1 MRVSALLLVAA
12 SGFLSACH
20 SAPPAPPP
28 APRVLSDSAA
38 IALAWVQSHGQ
49 QFTLGDSMPNAADRA
64 QIVALAGDAKIV
76 GFTELSEGTRE
87 FPLIVRRAL
96 FALAESAGFRGFALQ
111 APMAEALEVDR
122 YVRTGQGDIRRLL
135 RTLGNW
141 RWEDR
146 EMLDLVTAVRSW
158 NQAHAD
164 KQIGFYGFE
173 IPTAAHAVQVVTSL
187 PDSITGAALKAWL
200 TQTYGCIYTSES
212 AHWGLEGRASDS
224 TFWNSCGDAAKAGL
238 DSVVA
243 LRRRVASTSSAAP
256 DVAFAEAMA
265 RLIQHYASLSLKH
278 TKREDANAEHLLF
291 LANNLGPEGKLV
303 VWGGD
308 VEMGRI
314 TLDKTTVQTGVS
326 LNTKLGAKYRPVAFL
341 FGDGVLRTRKF
352 GPRRGASEPGLS
364 DVTILPPNANTYEDV
379 LIRAQAPAFWLDAR
393 TLPSDIG
400 GAWLRGPRRA
410 RFVTG
415 EYVPA
420 ATELTETP
428 IELPAFFDAIVYVR
442 KVTPARQ

>member
-1 MRVSALLLVAA
+1 MRVSAFLLLAV
-12 SGFLSACH
+12 SGFLGACH
-20 SAPPAPPP
+20 SAPAAPPP

-38 IALAWVQSHGQ
+38 LALGWVQSHAQ
-49 QFTLGDSMPNAADRA
+49 QFTLGDSMPSAADRA
-64 QIVALAGDAKIV
+64 QIVALAGDARIV
-76 GFTELSEGTRE
+76 GFTELNEGTRE

-96 FALAESAGFRGFALQ
+96 FALAEGAGFRGLAIQ

-146 EMLDLVTAVRSW
+146 EMLDIVNAIRSW
-158 NQAHAD
+158 NQTHAD

-187 PDSITGAALKAWL
+187 PDSITGASLKAWL
-200 TQTYGCIYTSES
+200 TQTYSCIYTSES

-238 DSVVA
+238 DSIIA
-243 LRRRVASTSSAAP
+243 LRRRVSSTSSAGAE
-256 DVAFAEAMA
+256 VAFAEAMA
-265 RLIQHYASLSLKH
+265 RVIQHHAMLSLKH

-291 LANNLGPEGKLV
+291 LANNLGADGKLV
-303 VWGGD
+303 AWGGD
-308 VEMGRI
+308 VEMGRL

-326 LNTKLGAKYRPVAFL
+326 LSSRLGEKYRPIAFL
-341 FGDGVLRTRKF
+341 FGDGVLRTRKL
-352 GPRRGASEPGLS
+352 GPRRGGSEPGLS
-364 DVTILPPNANTYEDV
+364 EVTMLPPNANTYEDV
-379 LIRAQAPAFWLDAR
+379 LMRAPAPAFWLDAR

-400 GAWLRGPRRA
+400 GAWLHGPRRA

-420 ATELTETP
+420 APELTETP

-442 KVTPARQ
+442 RVTPARQ

>member
-1 MRVSALLLVAA
+1 MRVSAFLLVTA
-12 SGFLSACH
+12 SVFLGACH
-20 SAPPAPPP
+20 SAPQAPPP

-76 GFTELSEGTRE
+76 GFTELNEGTRE

-96 FALAESAGFRGFALQ
+96 FALAEGAGFRGLAIQ

-122 YVRTGQGDIRRLL
+122 YVRTGVGDIRRLL

-146 EMLDLVTAVRSW
+146 EMLAIVNAIRSW
-158 NQAHAD
+158 NQSHAD

-173 IPTAAHAVQVVTSL
+173 IPTAAHAVEVVTSL
-187 PDSITGAALKAWL
+187 PDSITGASLKAWL

-238 DSVVA
+238 DSIVA
-243 LRRRVASTSSAAP
+243 LRRRVSSSAAA
-256 DVAFAEAMA
+256 DVAFAETMA
-265 RLIQHYASLSLKH
+265 RLIQHHAALSLRH
-278 TKREDANAEHLLF
+278 TKREDANAEHILF
-291 LANNLGPEGKLV
+291 LANNIGADGKLV

-308 VEMGRI
+308 VEMARL
-314 TLDKTTVQTGVS
+314 TLEKTTVQTGVS
-326 LNTKLGAKYRPVAFL
+326 LNTKLGEKYRPIGFL
-341 FGDGVLRTRKF
+341 FGDGVLRTRKL
-352 GPRRGASEPGLS
+352 GPRRGGSEPGLS
-364 DVTILPPNANTYEDV
+364 DVEILPPNANTYEDV

-393 TLPSDIG
+393 TLPNDIG

-420 ATELTETP
+420 ASELTETP
-428 IELPAFFDAIVYVR
+428 IELPANFDAIVYVR

>member
-1 MRVSALLLVAA
+1 MRVSAFLLAAA
-12 SGFLSACH
+12 SGFVAACH
-20 SAPPAPPP
+20 SAPAAPAP

-38 IALAWVQSHGQ
+38 LALAWVQSHAQ
-49 QFTLGDSMPNAADRA
+49 QFTLADSMPNAAARA
-64 QIVALAGDAKIV
+64 QIVALAGDARIV
-76 GFTELSEGTRE
+76 GFTELNEGTRE

-96 FALAESAGFRGFALQ
+96 FALAEGAGFRGLAIQ

-146 EMLDLVTAVRSW
+146 EMLDIVNAMRSW

-187 PDSITGAALKAWL
+187 PDSITGTSLKAWL
-200 TQTYGCIYTSES
+200 TQTYSCIYTSES
-212 AHWGLEGRASDS
+212 AHWGLEGRSSDS

-238 DSVVA
+238 DSIVA
-243 LRRRVASTSSAAP
+243 LRRRVSSRANATA

-265 RLIQHYASLSLKH
+265 RLIQHHASLSLKH

-291 LANNLGPEGKLV
+291 LANNLGVDGKLV
-303 VWGGD
+303 AWGGD
-308 VEMGRI
+308 VEMARL
-314 TLDKTTVQTGVS
+314 TLEKTTVQTGVS
-326 LNTKLGAKYRPVAFL
+326 LNAKIGAKYRPIAFL
-341 FGDGVLRTRKF
+341 FGDGTLRTRKL
-352 GPRRGASEPGLS
+352 GPRRGGSEPGLS

-400 GAWLRGPRRA
+400 GAWLHGPRRA

-420 ATELTETP
+420 ASELTETP
-428 IELPAFFDAIVYVR
+428 IELPANFDAIVYVR